1 MTTINAAAEIEAALA
16 DADIKLDVAG
26 FIAMLRSALRSAG
39 SNRVQA
45 DPRTQVTTAEQALLR
60 QGGLAVSRDVSAYD
74 RVRAET
80 AAATAALLAQS
91 LTTAEV
97 AERLGVD
104 PSRVRQLLAAR
115 QLLASRD
122 GGEWRIPG
130 LQFTGDRLVPNIGTV
145 VQALPAELPLYGAA
159 TWLTSP
165 DPDLEFRGQAVSP
178 IEWLSAGGD
187 PDRVS
192 ALAADL

>member
-97 AERLGVD
+97 AERLGV
-104 PSRVRQLLAAR
+104 
-115 QLLASRD
+115 
-122 GGEWRIPG
+122 
-130 LQFTGDRLVPNIGTV
+130 
-145 VQALPAELPLYGAA
+145 
-159 TWLTSP
+159 
-165 DPDLEFRGQAVSP
+165 
-178 IEWLSAGGD
+178 
-187 PDRVS
+187 
-192 ALAADL
+192 